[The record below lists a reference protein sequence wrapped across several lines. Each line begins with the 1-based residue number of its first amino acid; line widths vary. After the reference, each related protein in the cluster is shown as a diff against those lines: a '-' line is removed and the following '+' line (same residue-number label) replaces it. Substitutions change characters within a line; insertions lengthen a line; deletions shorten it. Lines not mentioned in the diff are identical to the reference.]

1 MWKKK
6 RIYRRN
12 LEYIGKN
19 KFKFDV
25 KLERSIYS
33 YLSCYKIN
41 GRIINSIEDEFKF
54 DSYKKWKDY
63 ICDKYQ
69 TTNIE
74 ILVEFSRYLNQQIRN
89 TKSNYD
95 YWLMVVPIMLT
106 LVTTK
111 LFDIFM
117 GIDYST
123 IASEFEN
130 PIAIVV
136 GYIFLML
143 LIAFFS
149 FALGVFIVK
158 QTIKPL
164 IDTDVDYYLYIDY
177 KEIIDE
183 LIKCKKEKDDWHV

>member
-1 MWKKK
+1 MHKKK
-6 RIYRRN
+6 KIYRRN
-12 LEYIGKN
+12 LEYIAKN
-19 KFKFDV
+19 NYKFDI
-25 KLERSIYS
+25 KLERKIYS
-33 YLSCYKIN
+33 YLSCYKMKKTF
-41 GRIINSIEDEFKF
+41 INSIKDEFKF

-63 ICDKYQ
+63 ICNKYE

-74 ILVEFSRYLNQQIRN
+74 TLEEFSRYLNQQIRN

-95 YWLMVVPIMLT
+95 YWLMIIPIMLT

-117 GIDYST
+117 EIDYST
-123 IASEFEN
+123 ISSEFEN
-130 PIAIVV
+130 PIVIVA

-149 FALGVFIVK
+149 FAFGIFIVK

-164 IDTDVDYYLYIDY
+164 IDTDVDYYLYVDY

-183 LIKCKKEKDDWHV
+183 LIRCKNS